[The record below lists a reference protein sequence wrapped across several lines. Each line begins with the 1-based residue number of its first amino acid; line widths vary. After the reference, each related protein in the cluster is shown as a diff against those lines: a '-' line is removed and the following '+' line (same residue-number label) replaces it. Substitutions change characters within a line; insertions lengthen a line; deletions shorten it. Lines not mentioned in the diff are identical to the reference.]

1 MRRSTKVGVY
11 LYLAST
17 RKLTSEQKAFLAHTQ
32 GKLNYDELNRALR
45 IYSDLCSDQRLRARL
60 GVENTTVPAL
70 PPPRRPK
77 EQRRIGIG
85 YRDKGSLRPPHRP
98 SLPGEDTISTD
109 QEELL
114 RSTFQDP
121 PLPEAGER
129 MTADDWSSAFARSRP
144 ATSRQPDYPEGGY
157 RLEASENPEKLTHED
172 LNRRAGYHYNPER
185 RSWDYH
191 SPYGL
196 SEETRSSL
204 FQALMGQFRDDPST

>member
-1 MRRSTKVGVY
+1 MGLHFTWRKSRTFPEVPGQKGFGRTPRHGASPQQRRPQVDGMRRSTKVGVY

-98 SLPGEDTISTD
+98 SLPGGDTISTD

-121 PLPEAGER
+121 PLPEAG
-129 MTADDWSSAFARSRP
+129 
-144 ATSRQPDYPEGGY
+144 
-157 RLEASENPEKLTHED
+157 
-172 LNRRAGYHYNPER
+172 
-185 RSWDYH
+185 
-191 SPYGL
+191 
-196 SEETRSSL
+196 
-204 FQALMGQFRDDPST
+204 